1 MTASAVLTLCM
12 GKAPKA
18 FCGTVM
24 PVLPKV
30 MVLIEGCRISEQA
43 YGLAVI
49 VIDLFLVDYHVA
61 VTAKLGSLGLDSLEI
76 DLSSVD
82 LKHDLACF

>member
-1 MTASAVLTLCM
+1 M

-49 VIDLFLVDYHVA
+49 VIDLFLVYDYVA
-61 VTAKLGSLGLDSLEI
+61 VAAELCSLSFDRLEI
-76 DLSSVD
+76 DLSAID
-82 LKHDLACF
+82 LEHDGAALL